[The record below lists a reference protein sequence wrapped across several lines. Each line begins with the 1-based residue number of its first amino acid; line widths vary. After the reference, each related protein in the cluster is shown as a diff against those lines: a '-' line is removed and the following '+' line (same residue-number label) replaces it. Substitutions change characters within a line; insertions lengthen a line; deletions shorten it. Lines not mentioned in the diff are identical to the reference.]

1 MGNKIFSKNIFICR
15 NTKNPRETYKHKV
28 SRGVCIYISAIN
40 SISSTNNRNHF
51 SYKSVAKKNIFFLLQ
66 HLYSHHFV

>member
-51 SYKSVAKKNIFFLLQ
+51 SYP
-66 HLYSHHFV
+66 